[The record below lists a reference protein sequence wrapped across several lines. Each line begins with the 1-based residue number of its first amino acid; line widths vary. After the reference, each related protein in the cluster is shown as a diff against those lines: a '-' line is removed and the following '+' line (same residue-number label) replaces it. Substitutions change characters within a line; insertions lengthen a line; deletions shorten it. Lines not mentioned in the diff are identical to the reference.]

1 MNKARIIIPTNRP
14 NFINEICKFYKD
26 QNINVTIV
34 HTFKFKK
41 KIKKIKNIKFIYYND
56 TLAKRLIFALK
67 QTKEKYVSIMADDD
81 FVFSDSIYNSI
92 NFLNENKN
100 YIAAQGLHHRFTIK
114 KNKIKFLPTAIISMM
129 INSEEANYSNF
140 RIFQAFTTRFVDKF
154 YIVMRKSD
162 LINISLT
169 CLPIEKYSRVL
180 LEYYWIIC
188 CAILGKSKILN
199 NIYCFRREHAHND
212 TKISNEISIEEA
224 ISDKKFLL
232 ILIKCI
238 NNFLKKSKIQNK
250 INYSL
255 LKFTLIIFRLKIILK
270 GRFQIIRTLSNTLR
284 SNKELKLYK
293 KYKLIENKEKNK
305 INLIKKISLAKN

>member
-305 INLIKKISLAKN
+305 INTIKKISLAKN

>member
-212 TKISNEISIEEA
+212 TKISNEISIEKA

-305 INLIKKISLAKN
+305 INVIKKISLAKN